1 MKTLAQVIFETVKP
15 NRTFEEHR
23 QVLIDSGAF
32 DIATLDSPVTVE
44 IEDRRRKITPSITPR
59 SVNWKGHE
67 VIRGSL
73 KKNTQVSEVVQFLVK
88 VIHERIQR
96 QGGELNAELVE
107 EWKDKVEPY
116 LDELSA
122 KDAVEVSLEWL
133 KKAANLGEFGSKAMT
148 AYLNT
153 KSRSNKPEDVEDT
166 KTQESSSYFP
176 EDEL

>member
-32 DIATLDSPVTVE
+32 NVATLDSPVTVE
-44 IEDRRRKITPSITPR
+44 VEDRRRKTAPSITPR

-73 KKNTQVSEVVQFLVK
+73 KKNTHVSEVVQFLVK
-88 VIHERIQR
+88 VIYERIEK
-96 QGGELNAELVE
+96 QGGELNVELVE

-116 LDELSA
+116 LDELST

-153 KSRSNKPEDVEDT
+153 KSRNSKSEDIEE
-166 KTQESSSYFP
+166 ESQKSDSYFP
-176 EDEL
+176 EDDV

>member
-32 DIATLDSPVTVE
+32 NIATLDSPVTVE
-44 IEDRRRKITPSITPR
+44 IEDRRRKIAPSITPR

-73 KKNTQVSEVVQFLVK
+73 KKNTKLSEVVKFLVVK
-88 VIHERIQR
+88 LYNSIQKD
-96 QGGELNAELVE
+96 GGELNSELE
-107 EWKDKVEPY
+107 QEWESKVEPY
-116 LDELSA
+116 LEELAS
-122 KDAVEVSLEWL
+122 KDRIEVNLEWL

-153 KSRSNKPEDVEDT
+153 KSRNTKSEDVEEE
-166 KTQESSSYFP
+166 TQESSSFFP
-176 EDEL
+176 EE

>member
-32 DIATLDSPVTVE
+32 NVATLDSPVSVE
-44 IEDRRRKITPSITPR
+44 VEDRRRKIVPSITPR

-73 KKNTQVSEVVQFLVK
+73 KKNTQVSEVVQFLVN
-88 VIHERIQR
+88 VIHERIQKA
-96 QGGELNAELVE
+96 GGELNIELVE
-107 EWKDKVEPY
+107 EWKSKVEPY

-133 KKAANLGEFGSKAMT
+133 KKAANLGEFGSKTMK

-153 KSRSNKPEDVEDT
+153 KTRGSKSEDVEE
-166 KTQESSSYFP
+166 TQENSSFFP
-176 EDEL
+176 EEEV

>member
-32 DIATLDSPVTVE
+32 SITTLDSPVKVE
-44 IEDRRRKITPSITPR
+44 VEDRRRKIAPSITPR

-73 KKNTQVSEVVQFLVK
+73 KKNTQVSEVVQFLVN
-88 VIHERIQR
+88 VIHERIQKA
-96 QGGELNAELVE
+96 GGELNVELVE
-107 EWKDKVEPY
+107 EWKVKVEPY
-116 LDELSA
+116 LDELPT

-153 KSRSNKPEDVEDT
+153 KSRVSKPEDVEVET
-166 KTQESSSYFP
+166 PENSSFFP
-176 EDEL
+176 EEEV